1 MLIQCSSG
9 INLTLGGAGLVNLS
23 FFFCMEALN
32 STFTIIFFIE
42 EILRKR
48 KNVLCII
55 LFYVFELAPNM

>member
-23 FFFCMEALN
+23 FFC
-32 STFTIIFFIE
+32 IIFIIE

-55 LFYVFELAPNM
+55 LFYVFELGPNI

>member
-23 FFFCMEALN
+23 FFCMEALN
-32 STFTIIFFIE
+32 STFTIIFIIE
-42 EILRKR
+42 EILRKG

-55 LFYVFELAPNM
+55 LFYVFELAPNI